1 MNWRVGSFEDIKS
14 GDILDVTWPLN
25 KDKIY
30 LIGDYNRRHFCLA
43 SSYTS
48 HDFFVV
54 MSKSCDIRWA
64 IETHTLGKD
73 KSCERRCCVS
83 TKIICLG
90 FKNSA
95 VKMYELLNTQNLP
108 AVITD
113 IERIRFPSDH
123 YKILKRDVGD

>member
-1 MNWRVGSFEDIKS
+1 MNWGVGSFEDIKS

-30 LIGDYNRRHFCLA
+30 LIGDHNRRHFCLA

-54 MSKSCDIRWA
+54 MSKSCDIHWA
-64 IETHTLGKD
+64 IESHTLGKD
-73 KSCERRCCVS
+73 RSCEKRYRVS

-90 FKNSA
+90 FKDND
-95 VKMYELLNTQNLP
+95 VKMYEFQSTQSLP
-108 AVITD
+108 AVSTD
-113 IERIRFPSDH
+113 AERIRFPSDQ